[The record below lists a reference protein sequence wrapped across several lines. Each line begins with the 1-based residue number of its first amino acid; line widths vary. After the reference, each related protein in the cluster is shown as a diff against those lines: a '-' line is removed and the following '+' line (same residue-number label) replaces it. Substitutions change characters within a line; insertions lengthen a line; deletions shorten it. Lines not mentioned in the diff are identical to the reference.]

1 MTTASSNRKIY
12 RPWPV
17 RIVVI
22 RVSRKLT
29 ATYRIRI
36 GCCLSSLLVALLVVA
51 SPVSIALP
59 SGLDVVVGQASVST
73 PQANAMQINQST
85 DKAVLNWQSFNI
97 GTGQL
102 VQFIQPGS
110 SSVALNRVVGA
121 GASAI
126 FGSLSANGQ
135 VFLINPAGVMFAPG
149 AQVNVGGLVAT
160 SLAIGDGDFM
170 AGRYTFSGASAGAV
184 VNYGNL
190 SAARGGYVVL
200 AAPQVNNGGTVN
212 AEAGSVGLLAGSRVS
227 VDTSGVGLVRFSVD
241 AAAAGAAIANSGAV
255 TADGGQVAVLA
266 SAMGDALSTV
276 INQSGVI
283 RANTVV
289 ERNGRI
295 VLSGGEAGVVNV
307 SGRLDAV
314 GTSAGQTGGTVKVLG
329 DKVALTESAVID
341 ASGQAGGGTVLV
353 GGNYQ
358 GQGPEQ
364 NAGATYVGGDVR
376 IAADA
381 LQNGRGGTVV
391 VWSDD
396 VTRFEGSITARGGS
410 QGGDGGLV
418 ETSGKEFLHAAGN
431 VDASATQGV
440 GGVWLLDPRNVSIQG
455 SVSKKGKFVANV
467 FTPSGDD
474 AVASRKHIQDALN
487 KGTNIKVTTGTT
499 GTQAG
504 DITIVDSITKS
515 AGAAASLTLEAAGS
529 IFVNNAVSSTSNALN
544 VNLNATL
551 ATTFAAAGSLTT
563 NGGNVS
569 ITGSGLKTLGS
580 INTTGASGPGN
591 LTVGSGGEIIQL
603 GSTTLAIKGGM
614 TLAAGAANVTLNNA
628 GNDFTG
634 PVSVTS
640 AGNVSLRDANALVLG
655 ASTVSGS
662 LTAVAGGAL
671 TQSGAI
677 TTPTLVAKTLADA
690 GAAITLTNLGNDAGS
705 IKLQA
710 RNAADT
716 ANAAGTLQY
725 ADSNGFDVAA
735 IATAGNVTLAAG
747 GDVIQ
752 SGAIAA
758 SGLALTGA
766 SGAYVL
772 GHADNTVNTLA
783 ASTSSIDYKQSGA
796 LAVGTVEGVAGVTTT
811 GVARIETTGA
821 ASNLTL
827 NNAVSSSAS
836 GDAVVLKAGSSN
848 AAGVGGGG
856 QLVNN
861 VGAGGI
867 VASSG
872 RYLVYSGDPGA
883 TVEGVAGH
891 NKRYN
896 SDANYL
902 PAGSASTFLYRVAP
916 TLTVTVDNKT
926 KVYGDS
932 NPALTGVVSGLIDG
946 DTAAGVGVSYTTTA
960 VDRTAV
966 SASPVAITADA
977 VNNENYLLAFTDGGL
992 TITQRALTV
1001 SASGQNRVYDGS
1013 TVAGV
1018 TLADNRLSGDTL
1030 TLANAAASFA
1040 DKNVGTGKAVSV
1052 SGISVTG
1059 TDAGNYSFNTTAS
1072 TSADIT
1078 RASISG
1084 VSGITAADKTYDG
1097 TTSATLDTASAG
1109 YAGQVGGDVL
1119 SVATAAGNFDSPTA
1133 GSGKTVYITGIT
1145 LGGTDA
1151 GNYTLVKD
1159 RAAATAAIRAA
1170 SSVVGTPSPLVL
1182 PVTVNASV
1190 ASTLAQALAPVT
1202 APAPALESAEL
1213 TVADMNALLENAPT
1227 AAGGCLTSDGD
1238 GCESATPGIFVR
1250 MVREFSEQDVGIVWV
1265 GVDSKLVRG
1274 GESFRFPLPASILAW
1289 GAATAAPVQV
1299 TTLTGD
1305 ALPAWL
1311 NYDPATWSFVAKAVP
1326 PNALPLQVRVRVGN
1340 RSTVLTIHE
1349 MQGAGSSMRKAS
1361 L

>member
-431 VDASATQGV
+431 VDASAAQGV

-569 ITGSGLKTLGS
+569 ITGSALKTLGS

-747 GDVIQ
+747 GDVTQ

-883 TVEGVAGH
+883 TVEGVAGY

-1097 TTSATLDTASAG
+1097 TTSATLDTVSAG

-1159 RAAATAAIRAA
+1159 TAVATAAIRAA
-1170 SSVVGTPSPLVL
+1170 SSVAGTPSPLVL

-1190 ASTLAQALAPVT
+1190 ASTLAQASAPAT

-1213 TVADMNALLENAPT
+1213 TVADMNALLENSPT